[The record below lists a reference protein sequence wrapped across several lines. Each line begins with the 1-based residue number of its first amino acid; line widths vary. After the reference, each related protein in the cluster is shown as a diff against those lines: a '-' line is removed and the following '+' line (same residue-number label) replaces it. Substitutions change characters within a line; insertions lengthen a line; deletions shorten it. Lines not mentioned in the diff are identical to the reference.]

1 MTHGDPSIPLAAP
14 TSSGRPILRATLLI
28 IGLLV
33 IGGTMAGL
41 LAAHRQD
48 GGGSMSVAMIAIL
61 GVCAT
66 LVAGGTVLVGRD
78 LLSINRRLSAL
89 PSSERA
95 SLRMLG
101 IALLAGF
108 AVGGGSVMMSTG
120 TSWLTGP
127 PGGLPAWVA
136 ILSAAALL
144 TVGPYF
150 TRRWWAAIDEH
161 ERSAYFEGA
170 YAGGHFAL
178 YVGLAWIML
187 HRADLVPRP
196 DMFALL
202 MGMSLVWTGVWLYR
216 KFT

>member
-1 MTHGDPSIPLAAP
+1 MTRAAP
-14 TSSGRPILRATLLI
+14 STRRPILRATLLI
-28 IGLLV
+28 IALLF
-33 IGGTMAGL
+33 IGGTMAGV

-48 GGGSMSVAMIAIL
+48 GGGSMSATMIAIL
-61 GVCAT
+61 AVCAA
-66 LVAGGTVLVGRD
+66 LLICGAVLAARD

-89 PSSERA
+89 PTSERA

-108 AVGGGSVMMSTG
+108 VVGGGSAMMSTG
-120 TSWLTGP
+120 TSWITGP

-136 ILSAAALL
+136 ITTAVALL

-178 YVGLAWIML
+178 YIGLAWIML
-187 HRADLVPRP
+187 YRADLVPRP
-196 DMFALL
+196 DVFALI
-202 MGMSLVWTGVWLYR
+202 MGMSLVWTGVWFYR